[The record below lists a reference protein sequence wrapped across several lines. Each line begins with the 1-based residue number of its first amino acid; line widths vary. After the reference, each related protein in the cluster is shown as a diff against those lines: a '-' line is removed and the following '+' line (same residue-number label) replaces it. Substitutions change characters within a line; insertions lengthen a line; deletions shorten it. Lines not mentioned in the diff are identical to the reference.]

1 MQLIFNFLGWL
12 KPLIR
17 PRLKPKKD
25 LMRSKTHWT
34 AISEDPFFELPPTV
48 MKPCGWYMLNLK
60 MTLSSATTIAKIYF
74 DKGNGYNETDQVT
87 VRLNSGRLKK
97 RIIYFKSP
105 PKRIRFDPCES
116 PLEFNIEEFSFS
128 KLTAFKAKKLML
140 KKLNDI
146 WHAEHTK
153 DLYKKYCEYLDE
165 DLSPVSY
172 QHWLE
177 KNDLSTNTN
186 ISTPNSK
193 TVKYNPH
200 NPKFSLLLAT
210 YNSNISYL
218 TACIESVIQ
227 QSYPNWQLC
236 IADDASVNIEVHE
249 LLEYYHNLD
258 SRISLV
264 KRDKN
269 GHISQ
274 ASNSALSLAKGQYI
288 ALIDH
293 DDLLSPYALQI
304 MANEIDSHKSAQ
316 FLYSDEDKID
326 ENGIRFSPHF
336 KPDWNRDLFYS
347 HNYITHFSVIK
358 KSLVDLIG
366 GFNEGVEGSQDYDL
380 FLRAISH
387 LDDNQI
393 IHIPHIL
400 YHWRAISG
408 STALSSAEKEYTSR
422 AGLKALK
429 NHFSKIN
436 PDVVVMPHDLN
447 NCYRVHWPIPNL
459 TPLVSLIIPTKDHI
473 ELLERCVKTI
483 LEYTSYR
490 SFEIIIVNNQ
500 SSCLKTLSYLEKIQK
515 IEQIRVID
523 YDHPFNFSSINN
535 FAVAHARGSIIG
547 LINND
552 IEVLSADWLDEMVRQ
567 VCRPDIGCVGAKLYY
582 PDMRI
587 QHAGVVLGI
596 GGVAG
601 HSHKFFRQH
610 HHGYHSR
617 LSLVQNYSAVTAAS
631 LLVRKSVYDEV
642 GGMETE
648 LSVAFNDVDFCL
660 KVLEAGYRN
669 LWTPFAELIHH
680 ESVSRG
686 YEDIPE
692 KQARFQREVDYMK
705 SKWGHRLNNDPCYN
719 VNLSLTHENFS
730 YRV

>member
-1 MQLIFNFLGWL
+1 MQLIFNFFGWL
-12 KPLIR
+12 MPLIR
-17 PRLKPKKD
+17 PKLKPKKD
-25 LMRSKTHWT
+25 LLRREEHW
-34 AISEDPFFELPPTV
+34 AALSEDPFFELSPTV
-48 MKPCGWYMLNLK
+48 MKLCGWYMLNIK
-60 MTLSSATTIAKIYF
+60 MTLSSATAIAKIYF

-87 VRLNSGRLKK
+87 IRLNSGGLKK
-97 RIIYFKSP
+97 RIIYLKYP
-105 PKRIRFDPCES
+105 PKKIRFDPCEA

-128 KLTAFKAKKLML
+128 KLTASKAKNLML
-140 KKLNDI
+140 KKLNEKWQGEQI
-146 WHAEHTK
+146 K
-153 DLYKKYCEYLDE
+153 GLYKKYCEYLDE
-165 DLSPVSY
+165 NLSPVSY

-177 KNDLSTNTN
+177 KHDLSINVGESHSVE
-186 ISTPNSK
+186 IK
-193 TVKYNPH
+193 CNPH

-210 YNSNISYL
+210 YNSDIGFLSS
-218 TACIESVIQ
+218 CIESVIH
-227 QSYPNWQLC
+227 QSYPDWQLC
-236 IADDASVNIEVHE
+236 IADDGSANVEVHK

-258 SRISLV
+258 SRISLI
-264 KRDKN
+264 KRDEN

-293 DDLLSPYALQI
+293 DDLLPPYALQM
-304 MANEIDSHKSAQ
+304 MAKEIDSHKSAQ
-316 FLYSDEDKID
+316 FFYSDEDKID
-326 ENGIRFSPHF
+326 ENGLRFSPHF

-347 HNYITHFSVIK
+347 HNYITHFAVIK

-387 LDDNQI
+387 LDDCEI

-408 STALSSAEKEYTSR
+408 STALSSAEKDYTSR
-422 AGLKALK
+422 AGLKALQ
-429 NHFSKIN
+429 NYFSKIN
-436 PDVVVMPHDLN
+436 TDVVVMPHNLN
-447 NCYRVHWPIPNL
+447 NCYRVFWPIPNPA
-459 TPLVSLIIPTKDHI
+459 PLVSLIIPTRDHL
-473 ELLERCVKTI
+473 ELLGRCVKTI
-483 LEYTSYR
+483 LECTSYR
-490 SFEIIIVNNQ
+490 FFEIIIVNNQ
-500 SSCLKTLSYLEKIQK
+500 SSCLKTIGYLERIKK
-515 IEQIRVID
+515 IEQVRVIN
-523 YDHPFNFSSINN
+523 YDHPFNFSAINN
-535 FAVAHARGSIIG
+535 FAVSHARGSIIG

-552 IEVLSADWLDEMVRQ
+552 IEVLSADWLEEMVRQ

-617 LSLVQNYSAVTAAS
+617 LSLVQNYSAVTAAT

-642 GGMETE
+642 GGMETS

-660 KVLEAGYRN
+660 KVLDAGYRN

-686 YEDIPE
+686 YEDNPE
-692 KQARFQREVDYMK
+692 KQARFRREVDYMK
-705 SKWGHRLNNDPCYN
+705 NKWGHRLNNDPCYN

>member
-1 MQLIFNFLGWL
+1 MRLILNFLGWF

-17 PRLKPKKD
+17 PRLKKKKD
-25 LMRSKTHWT
+25 LIRSETCWT
-34 AISEDPFFELPPTV
+34 AISDDPFFELSPTAI
-48 MKPCGWYMLNLK
+48 KPCGWYMLNLN
-60 MTLSSATTIAKIYF
+60 MTLSSATTTAKVYF
-74 DKGNGYNETDQVT
+74 DNGNGYNETDQVT
-87 VRLNSGRLKK
+87 IRLHSGRLKK
-97 RIIYFKSP
+97 RIIYFKYP
-105 PKRIRFDPCES
+105 PKKIRFDPCEA
-116 PLEFNIEEFSFS
+116 PLEFNVEEFSFS
-128 KLTAFKAKKLML
+128 KLTASKAKRLML
-140 KKLNDI
+140 KKLNEI
-146 WHAEHTK
+146 WYDGPIE
-153 DLYKKYCEYLDE
+153 DLYKKYCEYFDE
-165 DLSPVSY
+165 NLSPVSY
-172 QHWLE
+172 QHWLD
-177 KNDLSTNTN
+177 KNDIPAN
-186 ISTPNSK
+186 IGVSHSK
-193 TVKYNPH
+193 TIKFNPH

-210 YNSNISYL
+210 YNSDICFL
-218 TACIESVIQ
+218 TACIESVIH
-227 QSYPNWQLC
+227 QSYPDWQLC
-236 IADDASVNIEVHE
+236 IADDASVNAEVHE
-249 LLEYYHNLD
+249 VLEHYCNLD
-258 SRISLV
+258 SRISLI

-304 MANEIDSHKSAQ
+304 MAKEIDSHKLAQ
-316 FLYSDEDKID
+316 FFYSDEDKID

-387 LDDNQI
+387 LNDSQI

-400 YHWRAISG
+400 YHWRAIAG
-408 STALSSAEKEYTSR
+408 STALSSAEKDYTSC
-422 AGLKALK
+422 AGLKALQ
-429 NHFSKIN
+429 NYFSKIN
-436 PDVVVMPHDLN
+436 SDVVVMPHELN
-447 NCYRVHWPIPNL
+447 NCYRVCWPIPNPA
-459 TPLVSLIIPTKDHI
+459 PLVSLIIPTRDHL

-483 LEYTSYR
+483 LEHTSYR
-490 SFEIIIVNNQ
+490 FFEIIIVNNQ
-500 SSCLKTLSYLEKIQK
+500 SSCFKTLSYLDRIKKSDQV
-515 IEQIRVID
+515 RVIN
-523 YDHPFNFSSINN
+523 YDHPFNFSAINN

-567 VCRPDIGCVGAKLYY
+567 VCRSDIGCVGAKLYY

-617 LSLVQNYSAVTAAS
+617 LSLVQNYSAVTAAT

-642 GGMETE
+642 GGMETA

-686 YEDIPE
+686 YEDNPE

-705 SKWGHRLNNDPCYN
+705 NKWGHHLNNDPCYN

-730 YRV
+730 YRI

>member
-12 KPLIR
+12 MPLIR
-17 PRLKPKKD
+17 PKLKPKKD
-25 LMRSKTHWT
+25 LMRCEEHWA
-34 AISEDPFFELPPTV
+34 AISEDPFFELSPTV
-48 MKPCGWYMLNLK
+48 MKLCGWYMLNIK
-60 MTLSSATTIAKIYF
+60 MTLSSATAVAKIYF

-87 VRLNSGRLKK
+87 VRLNSGGLKK
-97 RIIYFKSP
+97 RIIYFKCP
-105 PKRIRFDPCES
+105 PKKIRFDPCEA
-116 PLEFNIEEFSFS
+116 PLDFNIEEFSFS
-128 KLTAFKAKKLML
+128 KLTASKAKNLML
-140 KKLNDI
+140 KKLNEKWQGEQI
-146 WHAEHTK
+146 K
-153 DLYKKYCEYLDE
+153 GLYKKYCEYLDE
-165 DLSPVSY
+165 NLSPVSY

-177 KNDLSTNTN
+177 KHDLSINVGESHSVE
-186 ISTPNSK
+186 I
-193 TVKYNPH
+193 KYNPH

-210 YNSNISYL
+210 YNSDIGFLSS
-218 TACIESVIQ
+218 CIESVIH
-227 QSYPNWQLC
+227 QSYPDWQLC
-236 IADDASVNIEVHE
+236 IADDGSANVEVHK

-258 SRISLV
+258 SRISLI
-264 KRDKN
+264 KRDEN

-293 DDLLSPYALQI
+293 DDLLPPYALQM
-304 MANEIDSHKSAQ
+304 MAKEIDSHKSAQ
-316 FLYSDEDKID
+316 FFYSDEDKID
-326 ENGIRFSPHF
+326 ENGLRFSPHF

-347 HNYITHFSVIK
+347 HNYITHFAVIK

-387 LDDNQI
+387 LDDSEI

-408 STALSSAEKEYTSR
+408 STALSSAEKDYTSR
-422 AGLKALK
+422 AGLKALQ
-429 NHFSKIN
+429 NYFSKIN
-436 PDVVVMPHDLN
+436 TDVVVMPHNLK
-447 NCYRVHWPIPNL
+447 NCYRVCWPIPNPA
-459 TPLVSLIIPTKDHI
+459 PLVSLIIPTRDHL

-483 LEYTSYR
+483 LECTSYR
-490 SFEIIIVNNQ
+490 FFEIIIVNNQ
-500 SSCLKTLSYLEKIQK
+500 SSCLKTIGYLERIKK
-515 IEQIRVID
+515 VEQVRVIN
-523 YDHPFNFSSINN
+523 YDHPFNFSAINN
-535 FAVAHARGSIIG
+535 FAVSHARGSIIG

-552 IEVLSADWLDEMVRQ
+552 IEVLSADWLEEMVRQ

-617 LSLVQNYSAVTAAS
+617 LSLVQNYSAVTAAT

-642 GGMETE
+642 GGMETS

-660 KVLEAGYRN
+660 KVLDAGYRN

-686 YEDIPE
+686 YEDNPE
-692 KQARFQREVDYMK
+692 KQARFRREVDYMK
-705 SKWGHRLNNDPCYN
+705 NKWGHRLNNDPCYN